1 MIHKTC
7 LERHNEIG
15 NVCFGRHASLEE
27 RRFMEWEFEIL
38 DFLQSIHAPVL
49 TRLMSFVTFLGEAG
63 WFWILLGIILLCMKR
78 YRFTGI
84 AVLGAL
90 LLDFVTANLLLK
102 PFVARSRPCWI
113 NDTVEMLVRVPQD
126 YSFPSG
132 HTMASFAAV
141 GALLFMGHRMGIWA
155 ALLAALMG
163 ISRLYFYVHFPT
175 DVLAGTVL
183 GLACGGLGAILAKK
197 LQAARTGK
205 DYL

>member
-1 MIHKTC
+1 
-7 LERHNEIG
+7 
-15 NVCFGRHASLEE
+15 
-27 RRFMEWEFEIL
+27 
-38 DFLQSIHAPVL
+38 
-49 TRLMSFVTFLGEAG
+49 
-63 WFWILLGIILLCMKR
+63 MKR

-84 AVLGAL
+84 AILGAL

-132 HTMASFAAV
+132 HTMASFAAA